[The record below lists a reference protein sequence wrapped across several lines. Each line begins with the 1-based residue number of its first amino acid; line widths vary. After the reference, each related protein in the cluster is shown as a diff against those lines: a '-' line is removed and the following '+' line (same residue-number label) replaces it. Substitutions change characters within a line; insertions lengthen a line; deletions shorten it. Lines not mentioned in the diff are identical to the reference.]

1 MNFLRSFIGMASGY
15 AAPIMQAVKRRW
27 LRALIWALA
36 ACLVLFFYG
45 DAFRLRSW
53 QPFDTDRARIIA
65 CLVILLGWAAYVGY
79 SEYRDRRTNKSMIK
93 AITTDQQQPDKT
105 DLSAQELGQIRTRLQ
120 EALVQLRRV
129 GGGRRG
135 YVYQLPWYLMIG
147 PPGSGKTTALLNS
160 GLKFPLAESI
170 GKDPLRGVGGTRN
183 CEWWFTEDAILL
195 DTAGRY
201 TTQDSDPEIDKQGWR
216 GFLNLLKTYRPLQPV
231 NGVIVAISL
240 EEVVNR
246 DPQERL
252 AAAQAI
258 RQRLAE
264 LTEAFGSRFPIYV
277 LLTKADLLAGFVQF
291 FDAYNRGDREQ
302 VWGMTFPLDDGKP
315 ETQAAASRFDIEY
328 DQLLTRMNSIV
339 LERLQQETDIQRRG
353 LIFGFPIQ
361 VATLKEPLKEI
372 LDEIF
377 TTSKFDRRPLLRGVY
392 FTSGTQ
398 SGAPIDRMMYAM
410 ASTFGMDAPRQP
422 VFSGQEKS
430 YFLTRLLDK
439 VIFEEASVVAADPHA
454 RRRMAR
460 TRAIAAGVAA
470 CVVLVA
476 MSAWGVAYSQN
487 RALVARAD
495 QQIAQYRTEVAPI
508 PLKDVS
514 DTDFDRILPPLDQL
528 RDGPAELRRQASYN
542 WLPVGLDQS
551 AKVQS
556 QYSTLYTRALNDLL
570 LPRVLVFLQKQMRN
584 GRTDDTD
591 FKVAALRVYLGLGG
605 AGPLDRAFATKWM
618 AAEWQVLYPG
628 ADAVAKRADLDRH
641 FAALLD
647 QPVQPV
653 GLDATL
659 ISDVRSQIQKIP
671 LAARAYA
678 VLRDGPAAAKLP
690 SWTVADKV
698 GAAGER
704 AFTRVSHAPLS
715 AGIPGFYTRDGYY
728 NVFLPGLH
736 DAVAEVGKERWVY
749 GETTAPA
756 ASDDAIMADSTALY
770 RGDFNARWTTL
781 LGDLRVRPLNDLG
794 QSVIVLTA
802 LSGPDSVL
810 TKLIAAIL
818 HDTDLAPPPADA
830 KDADAERIKALISA
844 SPGGQAPDQPF
855 QPLRDAMKG
864 SDGNPSQIS
873 ELMRT
878 LSDLYQQMSRAS
890 NSPQGVLGA
899 TQTESGL
906 NDANQKLLSESRQV
920 PQPVQT
926 WLSGL
931 TTDVSSVTSG
941 TARSA
946 VSQAWNASGERLCGA
961 AVNNRY
967 PFARNA
973 TSDISVD
980 DFSHLFGPGGT
991 MDQFFNE
998 NLKQN
1003 VNTARH
1009 PWVWQSTGT
1018 QPVGSAF
1025 LAEFEH
1031 ADAIRQ
1037 AFFGGSG
1044 GAAFHYEV
1052 TPESL
1057 DYSANSETLDIG
1069 GQTLS
1074 YAHGPVRPTTMVWP
1088 APGDGGVRLDVEPAS
1103 GSTLN
1108 FPGPWAPFRLFDHGN
1123 IYNRTRDG
1131 FVVSL
1136 AVGTRTVSFAVKSD
1150 AALNPF
1156 TLRDLRLFRCPGT
1169 L

>member
-1 MNFLRSFIGMASGY
+1 MNFLRGFIGMASSY
-15 AAPIMQAVKRRW
+15 AQPLMRSIKRRW

-45 DAFRLRSW
+45 DAFRLGHW
-53 QPFDTDRARIIA
+53 EPFDTQRSRIIA
-65 CLVILLGWAAYVGY
+65 CLAILAGWAVYVIGA
-79 SEYRDRRTNKSMIK
+79 EIQDRRANKSMIN
-93 AITTDQQQPDKT
+93 AITTDQQPNKS
-105 DLSAQELGQIRTRLQ
+105 DLSAQELDQIRGRLQ

-135 YVYQLPWYLMIG
+135 YVYQLPWYVMIG

-216 GFLNLLKTYRPLQPV
+216 GFLNLLKTYRPLQPI

-240 EEVVNR
+240 EDVVNR

-258 RQRLAE
+258 RLR
-264 LTEAFGSRFPIYV
+264 LTELSSAFESRSPIYV
-277 LLTKADLLAGFVQF
+277 LLTKADLLAGFVPF
-291 FDAYNRGDREQ
+291 FDAYNRSDREQ

-315 ETQAAASRFDIEY
+315 DTQTAVSRFDIEF
-328 DQLLTRMNSIV
+328 DQLLTRMNAIV

-353 LIFGFPIQ
+353 LIYGFPIQ
-361 VATLKEPLKEI
+361 VATLKEPLKEM

-377 TTSKFDRRPLLRGVY
+377 STSRFDRRPLLRGIY
-392 FTSGTQ
+392 LTSGTQ

-422 VFSGQEKS
+422 VFTGQEKS
-430 YFLTRLLDK
+430 YFLTRLLDQ
-439 VIFEEASVVAADPHA
+439 VIFAEASLVAADPRT
-454 RRRMAR
+454 RRRMAM
-460 TRAIAAGVAA
+460 TRGIAAGVAA
-470 CVVLVA
+470 AVVLVA
-476 MSAWGVAYSQN
+476 MGAWGVAYSQN
-487 RALVARAD
+487 RALVSRAD
-495 QQIAQYRTEVAPI
+495 QQIATYRSEVAAI
-508 PLKDVS
+508 NFKDVS

-528 RDGPAELRRQASYN
+528 RDGPGVLRKEASLE

-551 AKVQS
+551 KKVAS
-556 QYSTLYTRALNDLL
+556 QYSDLYTRALDDLM
-570 LPRVLVFLQKQMRN
+570 LPRVLVFLQNQMRRHT
-584 GRTDDTD
+584 GDTE
-591 FKVAALRVYLGLGG
+591 FNLAALRVYLGLGG
-605 AGPLDRAFATKWM
+605 EGPLDRAFAAKWM
-618 AAEWQVLYPG
+618 SAEWQTLYPG
-628 ADAVAKRADLDRH
+628 ADADAKRADLDRH
-641 FAALLD
+641 FAALLAQPI
-647 QPVQPV
+647 QPVA
-653 GLDATL
+653 LDAG
-659 ISDVRSQIQKIP
+659 IIADVRAQIQKVP

-678 VLRDGPAAAKLP
+678 ILRDSPDAAKLT

-704 AFTRVSHAPLS
+704 AFIRVSNAPLT

-728 NVFLPGLH
+728 NVLLPGLQN
-736 DAVAEVGKERWVY
+736 AVAEVGKERWVY
-749 GETTAPA
+749 GETGAPQ
-756 ASDDAIMADSTALY
+756 ASDSAVSADAVALY
-770 RGDFNARWTTL
+770 RQDFNARWTTL
-781 LGDLRVRPLNDLG
+781 LGDLRIKPLTDLG
-794 QSVIVLTA
+794 QSVVVLTA

-810 TKLIAAIL
+810 MKLVNAIL
-818 HDTDLAPPPADA
+818 RDTDLSPPDA
-830 KDADAERIKALISA
+830 KDKDADRIKALIGA
-844 SPGGQAPDQPF
+844 SPNGQAPEQPF

-864 SDGNPSQIS
+864 SDGNPSQIAG
-873 ELMRT
+873 LMRT
-878 LSDLYQQMSRAS
+878 LGDLYEQLSRAS
-890 NSPQGVLGA
+890 NSPQGVLA
-899 TQTESGL
+899 ASQTASGL

-920 PQPVQT
+920 PDPVQT

-946 VSQAWNASGERLCGA
+946 ISQAWAASAERLCGA

-973 TSDISVD
+973 TSEISVD
-980 DFSHLFGPGGT
+980 DFTHLFGPGGT

-1003 VNTARH
+1003 VNTSKH
-1009 PWVWQSTGT
+1009 PWVWEATGV

-1025 LAEFEH
+1025 LGAFEH
-1031 ADAIRQ
+1031 AEAIKQ
-1037 AFFGGSG
+1037 VFFGGSG
-1044 GAAFHYEV
+1044 GASFHYEF

-1057 DYSANSETLDIG
+1057 DISANSETLDVG

-1088 APGDGGVRLDVEPAS
+1088 APGDGGVRLDLEPSNAPAL
-1103 GSTLN
+1103 TY
-1108 FPGPWAPFRLFDHGN
+1108 PGPWAPFRLFDHGN
-1123 IYNRTRDG
+1123 IFNRTRDG
-1131 FVVSL
+1131 FTVSL
-1136 AVGTRTVSFAVKSD
+1136 IVGTRTVSFQVKSD

-1156 TLRDLRLFRCPGT
+1156 TLRDLRQFRCPGA